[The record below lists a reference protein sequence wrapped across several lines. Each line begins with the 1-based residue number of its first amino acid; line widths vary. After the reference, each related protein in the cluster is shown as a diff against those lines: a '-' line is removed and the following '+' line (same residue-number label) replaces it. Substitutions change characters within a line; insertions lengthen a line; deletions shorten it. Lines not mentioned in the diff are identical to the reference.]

1 MFNVEIRDAIKKA
14 RLYNY
19 EVAAALGMHEASF
32 SRLIAR
38 KELSAE
44 QKANVMAAIQKLK
57 EGDR

>member
-38 KELSAE
+38 KELTPE
-44 QKANVMAAIQKLK
+44 QKKNVVAAIQGLK
-57 EGDR
+57 ERD

>member
-1 MFNVEIRDAIKKA
+1 MFNIEIRDAIKKA

-38 KELSAE
+38 KELSSE
-44 QKANVMAAIQKLK
+44 QKANVMAAIQELK
-57 EGDR
+57 EREQ